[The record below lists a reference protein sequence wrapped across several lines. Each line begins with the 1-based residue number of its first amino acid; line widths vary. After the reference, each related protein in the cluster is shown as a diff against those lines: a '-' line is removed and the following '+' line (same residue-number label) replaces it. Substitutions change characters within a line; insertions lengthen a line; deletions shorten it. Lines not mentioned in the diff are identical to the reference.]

1 MWQAIAVCVALV
13 TLFIGLIVHAVAT
26 AWWAS
31 KLTTT
36 VEGIG
41 NSLVNINKEFEKR
54 DELLKAQWSKID
66 NLKDRV
72 IALETKSNGD

>member
-1 MWQAIAVCVALV
+1 MNLAILAVCIALV
-13 TLFIGLIVHAVAT
+13 TLFVGLIVHAVAT

-41 NSLVNINKEFEKR
+41 SSLVNINLEFEKR
-54 DELLKAQWSKID
+54 DKLLQAQWSKID
-66 NLKDRV
+66 DLKGRV
-72 IALETKSNGD
+72 IALETRST

>member
-1 MWQAIAVCVALV
+1 MNPQLIAVLIALA
-13 TLFIGLIVHAVAT
+13 TLFLGLIVHAVAT

-41 NSLVNINKEFEKR
+41 KSLEHINKEFEKR
-54 DELLKAQWSKID
+54 DALIGAQWRKID
-66 NLKDRV
+66 DINGRL
-72 IALETKSNGD
+72 IALEAAKS